1 MYGIVLMVA
10 MTGGAETPALF
21 KSKGCCGTVTHSCCG
36 TSCCGTR
43 THKWHKS
50 KGCCGSYSCC
60 GAPVYSCCGAP
71 VASCCGSAPVG
82 CYGAPATYGTPVPY
96 GAPAMEVPPM
106 IVPEIK
112 KMPEIKGKEVE
123 KLKKP
128 PVSNETVEAAPA
140 RITITVPG
148 DARVSIDGT
157 ATVSTETTRTFESPV
172 LTAGKSYSYT
182 FTAEFVRDGKN
193 VVVTRNVE
201 VKAGS
206 DISVSL
212 ENETVVASR

>member
-1 MYGIVLMVA
+1 MYGVVLMVA

-21 KSKGCCGTVTHSCCG
+21 KSKGCCGTATYSCCG
-36 TSCCGTR
+36 YSSCCGTR

-50 KGCCGSYSCC
+50 KGCCGTPVYSCC

-71 VASCCGSAPVG
+71 AVS
-82 CYGAPATYGTPVPY
+82 CYGAPVTYGTPVPHA
-96 GAPAMEVPPM
+96 APIMEAPPV

-148 DARVSIDGT
+148 DARVSVDGT
-157 ATVSTETTRTFESPV
+157 ATVSSETTRTFESPV

-206 DISVSL
+206 DITVSL